1 MPIISFIFPV
11 YNEEE
16 TLPKLFAEMQ
26 KVLPKLPPDLTAE
39 LVFVDDGS
47 HDRSYEILAK
57 FAQQYSF
64 AKTISFS
71 RNFGHQIA
79 LTAGLDAASGD
90 AVIVMDADLQD
101 PPEVALDLI
110 NEWRKGFSVVY
121 AKRRRRPQEESFL
134 RKIVTHWYYRLLN
147 SLSDIP
153 IPTDTADF
161 RLLDRKVVN
170 ELKRCREHSRYIRGL
185 TSFAGFAQTAVLYD
199 RHDRFAGQPKYTLPR
214 LLKLALDG
222 ITGFSVKPL
231 RIISYMG
238 FMIALL
244 SFIGAAY
251 ITLKRIFF
259 PQYTVSGFTIIV
271 ILIFFL
277 NGVQMLILGLM
288 GEYIGRIY
296 IEAQNRPLYIVKHK
310 MNLPDA

>member
-1 MPIISFIFPV
+1 MATISFVFPV

-16 TLPKLFAEMQ
+16 TLPTLFAEMQ
-26 KVLPKLPPDLTAE
+26 KVIGRLPADLQAE
-39 LVFVDDGS
+39 MVFVDDGS
-47 HDRSYEILAK
+47 HDRSYEILTK
-57 FAQQYSF
+57 FAQQNLF
-64 AKTISFS
+64 VKTISFS

-161 RLLDRKVVN
+161 RLLDRKVVD

-185 TSFAGFAQTAVLYD
+185 TSFVGFAQTSVLYD

-231 RIISYMG
+231 RIISYLG
-238 FMIALL
+238 FATAFL
-244 SFIGAAY
+244 SFLGIIYAF
-251 ITLKRIFF
+251 LNKFF
-259 PQYTVSGFTIIV
+259 LPGPNVSGFTLTIIA
-271 ILIFFL
+271 IFFL
-277 NGVQMLILGLM
+277 NGIQMIILGLM
-288 GEYIGRIY
+288 GEYLGRIY
-296 IEAQNRPLYIVKHK
+296 TETQNRPLYIVKHK

>member
-1 MPIISFIFPV
+1 MFPV

-16 TLPKLFAEMQ
+16 TLPKLFEEMQ
-26 KVLPKLPPDLTAE
+26 KIIEKLPGDAVE

-47 HDRSYEILAK
+47 HDRSYEIITQ
-57 FAQQYSF
+57 FAAQYPF
-64 AKTISFS
+64 VKAIGFS

-79 LTAGLDAASGD
+79 LTAGLDFASGD

-110 NEWRKGFSVVY
+110 REWRKGFSVVY
-121 AKRRRRPQEESFL
+121 AKRRTRPQEESFL

-147 SLSDIP
+147 SFSDIP
-153 IPTDTADF
+153 IPADTADF
-161 RLLDRKVVN
+161 RLLDRKVVA

-185 TSFAGFAQTAVLYD
+185 TSFVGFAQTSVLYD

-231 RIISYMG
+231 RLISYFG
-238 FMIALL
+238 FFIAFL
-244 SFIGAAY
+244 SFIGGAY

-271 ILIFFL
+271 ILIFLL

-288 GEYIGRIY
+288 GEYLGRIY
-296 IEAQNRPLYIVKHK
+296 IEAQNRPLYIIKHK
-310 MNLPDA
+310 TNLPDA